1 MDRAWLAALSA
12 VLSTGRPSDRIERS
26 VPSESHARRRWL
38 LRLIAVLL
46 LLLAGFAFGW
56 AIGTVL

>member
-1 MDRAWLAALSA
+1 MDWGWLATFAGA
-12 VLSTGRPSDRIERS
+12 LSTGRPSDRIGRS